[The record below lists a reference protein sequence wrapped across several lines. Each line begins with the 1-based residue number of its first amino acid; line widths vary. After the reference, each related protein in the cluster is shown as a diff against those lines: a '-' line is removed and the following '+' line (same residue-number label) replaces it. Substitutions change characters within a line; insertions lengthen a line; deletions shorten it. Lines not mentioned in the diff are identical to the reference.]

1 MDTAGT
7 EFLSD
12 MDSEKQ
18 EQQEKHTDTTTANTQ
33 AEHIPGISNLTLPLE
48 TPTLESTLASNSKQ
62 ENKSIQSFH
71 LLIQKEFHE
80 FCLFD
85 VSMFGKVVLSS
96 SMSSLQFQGETIHRP
111 QNLALRIGDEVF
123 VSSDK
128 RVSAQGKTFVI
139 FGFFPF
145 DQKHLERT
153 WVVLVDRTAPR
164 LPDELFNVFRA
175 APVSVVGILPGN
187 RGIDANGS
195 DVEAVEPLF
204 RQLLEKLSLSGTKN
218 PLALLDFIKTA
229 TSAPKI
235 KVERPKRKN
244 AGCFVKEAPA
254 SKQPNLPAPVLK
266 RPPRTLLPKTPDTSE
281 PHYLTNNQSTPSH
294 IKRIE
299 KKLDLI
305 MESQDEKKKGE
316 PEYSK
321 KTWSD

>member
-80 FCLFD
+80 FSLFD
-85 VSMFGKVVLSS
+85 VRMFEKVVLSS
-96 SMSSLQFQGETIHRP
+96 SMSSLQFQGDT
-111 QNLALRIGDEVF
+111 LRIGDEVF

-229 TSAPKI
+229 TSALKI

-254 SKQPNLPAPVLK
+254 SKQPNLLAPVLK
-266 RPPRTLLPKTPDTSE
+266 RPPRTLLPKTRTLQNPT
-281 PHYLTNNQSTPSH
+281 
-294 IKRIE
+294 I
-299 KKLDLI
+299 
-305 MESQDEKKKGE
+305 
-316 PEYSK
+316 
-321 KTWSD
+321 